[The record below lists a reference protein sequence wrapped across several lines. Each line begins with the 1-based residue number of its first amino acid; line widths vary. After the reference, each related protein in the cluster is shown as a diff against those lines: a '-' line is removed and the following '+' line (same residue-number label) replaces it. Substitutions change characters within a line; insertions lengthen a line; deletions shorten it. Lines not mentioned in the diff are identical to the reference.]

1 MKQPLAQ
8 RKILIKFSIVF
19 IIIVCVVI
27 GLSRRDFAE
36 DSNYY
41 TSGQNLLYY
50 ESYSSTNQN
59 NSIYTIA
66 EKSRTP
72 QVFINLSGEKERLT
86 DSAHIEFNPVVNNNG
101 DYAYAVH
108 EYSTAESYIV
118 LNGQIIAGTIE
129 AKGLYKILEIDEKNL
144 VFIYERL
151 YDDKSFIC
159 IYDLERNSLKRKLIP
174 FYVQK
179 MKFINSE
186 NILLQAFNTNNMSMD
201 IYLYNLYNDDLT
213 PLLNSKQDEIL
224 DEVCFDK
231 YFTIDTVSGDL
242 DAKLLLNAYYML
254 FNYQE
259 NEPFSNSNNFL
270 GRLSWNQSYRLEA
283 LIQLWNLNNDEQI
296 KTKINSVVENIMVN
310 SNGEIGIEDRY
321 NPSFLW
327 ASKKY
332 SIDKQTPISLMV
344 DDAKIIYPMLLA
356 VNQGLI
362 EDAGLADRIVE
373 NAKKMHKYYEPYY
386 NTKENMYIFP
396 KGIAFWA
403 DGIWMPFNQQNVYGL
418 VLIELYKATD
428 DELYKDRCVELAEKF
443 KSEFVYKDGQY
454 LAWHYWPELLYQ
466 GWTKQDGL
474 SINTPE
480 QEPQIDCLY
489 EDTSHAG
496 INVKFILEFKD
507 CFGDLVFTG
516 NDINM
521 LKNTFEDKIIT
532 GKEPF
537 AFSRFMSGDLDY
549 QKPSFRF
556 VPNYGWTQL
565 KTESMFNIYVNLL
578 PLILPD
584 FDQQSVIV
592 AYLNSI
598 DEINPNDT
606 VNIEKRIFDNKG
618 NLLETNIR
626 IYIMEDICEYFS
638 KK

>member
-1 MKQPLAQ
+1 MKQPLVQ

-27 GLSRRDFAE
+27 GLNRRDFAE

-41 TSGQNLLYY
+41 TSGQNVCYY

-59 NSIYTIA
+59 NSIYTIV
-66 EKSRTP
+66 EKSKAP
-72 QVFINLSGEKERLT
+72 HVFINLSGKEERLIN
-86 DSAHIEFNPVVNNNG
+86 SANIEFNPVVNNNG

-108 EYSTAESYIV
+108 EDSTAESYIV
-118 LNGQIIAGTIE
+118 LNGKAISETVE
-129 AKGLYKILEIDEKNL
+129 TKGLYKILEISEKDL

-159 IYDLERNSLKRKLIP
+159 IYDLEKNSLKRQLIP

-179 MKFINSE
+179 IRFIDSE
-186 NILLQAFNTNNMSMD
+186 NILMQAYEVNSSSMN
-201 IYLYNLYNDDLT
+201 IYLYNLHKEELKPILT
-213 PLLNSKQDEIL
+213 SEQDELIR
-224 DEVCFDK
+224 EVAFDK
-231 YFTIDTVSGDL
+231 YFTIDVVSGDL
-242 DAKLLLNAYYML
+242 NSKLLFNAYYML
-254 FNYQE
+254 SNYQAD
-259 NEPFSNSNNFL
+259 EPFSNSNNFL

-283 LIQLWNLNNDEQI
+283 LIKLWKLNNDEQVKA
-296 KTKINSVVENIMVN
+296 KTNSIVENIMAN
-310 SNGEIGIEDRY
+310 RNGEIGIENSF

-344 DDAKIIYPMLLA
+344 CDSKIMYPLLLA
-356 VNQGLI
+356 VNQDLI
-362 EDAGLADRIVE
+362 EDAGLADEIIE
-373 NAKKMHKYYEPYY
+373 SAKQMHEYYEPYY
-386 NTKENMYIFP
+386 DTKENMYIFP

-403 DGIWMPFNQQNVYGL
+403 DGIWLPFNQQNTYGL
-418 VLIELYKATD
+418 VLIELYKATN
-428 DELYKDRCVELAEKF
+428 EEKYKNRCIELAGKI

-454 LAWHYWPELLYQ
+454 LAWHYWPELFYQ

-480 QEPQIDCLY
+480 REPQIDCLY

-507 CFGDLVFTG
+507 CFGDLVFTD
-516 NDINM
+516 NDIDM
-521 LKNTFEDKIIT
+521 LKNTFEHKIIT

-537 AFSRFMSGDLDY
+537 ALSGFISGDIDY

-556 VPNYGWTQL
+556 LPNYGWTQL
-565 KTESMFNIYVNLL
+565 KIERMFSIYVNLL

-584 FDQQSVIV
+584 FDQQSVVI
-592 AYLNSI
+592 AYLNLI
-598 DEINPNDT
+598 DEINPKAT
-606 VNIEKRIFDNKG
+606 ISIKRHTFDNKG
-618 NLLETNIR
+618 NFLETNIKT
-626 IYIMEDICEYFS
+626 YTMEDVSEYFS